1 MYRKSK
7 CFLHHTMIWKMR
19 DRPSFDTLTTEE
31 LIKARE
37 YFIKLINSS
46 SPYKDTY
53 QIEVDCIDYEL
64 NRRNNP
70 RSKAGSD

>member
-1 MYRKSK
+1 MCRKLI
-7 CFLHHTMIWKMR
+7 CFLRHTMIWKMR

-70 RSKAGSD
+70 RSRAGSD